1 MTPETA
7 AMRPARNGPR
17 LRQARPARGT
27 GAGGRGDG
35 GGTMNVARATSS
47 SERPG
52 SRSEHDIGA
61 NMDDSR
67 VGGVAAR
74 KNTGEPVVS
83 LAAAWFTPGWRP
95 GFVRPSPPRGVEFF
109 RHPL

>member
-7 AMRPARNGPR
+7 AMRPARKGPR
-17 LRQARPARGT
+17 LRQARPASGT
-27 GAGGRGDG
+27 GAAVTGGRGDG

-74 KNTGEPVVS
+74 KNTGESVVS
-83 LAAAWFTPGWRP
+83 LAQGVPLS
-95 GFVRPSPPRGVEFF
+95 VRSPRAFARGQ
-109 RHPL
+109 

>member
-17 LRQARPARGT
+17 LRQTRPERRPGAT
-27 GAGGRGDG
+27 GVGGRGDG
-35 GGTMNVARATSS
+35 GGAANVARATSN

-52 SRSEHDIGA
+52 SRSEDDIGA

-67 VGGVAAR
+67 VGGVAAS
-74 KNTGEPVVS
+74 KNTGELVFS
-83 LAAAWFTPGWRP
+83 LCPFCFAKRA
-95 GFVRPSPPRGVEFF
+95 S
-109 RHPL
+109 LSS